1 MEGSRTRAG
10 GSNQRSGRFR
20 GFASGTRLWVSVAAM
35 AVVSCSL
42 AAQADGYLV
51 EVKNE
56 TNNQI
61 RFSTSGGED
70 CWDMSNKDF
79 PTLGAIT
86 SNPTVAKN
94 SIGKFEAGGASS
106 SLAGGCVFKPGYRG
120 IAMSFQDSTGTFKDP
135 RVGGDPYP
143 YNQLQL
149 AYRDGRPRLEGAFD
163 RWLPANPNSGAESW
177 TCLMLRWVKLLI

>member
-1 MEGSRTRAG
+1 MESDRTRAG
-10 GSNQRSGRFR
+10 ASNRRAGRFR
-20 GFASGTRLWVSVAAM
+20 GRASGARLWVSVVAM

-61 RFSTSGGED
+61 RFSTSGGES
-70 CWDMSNKDF
+70 CWDMSDKDF

-94 SIGKFEAGGASS
+94 SVGKFEAGNASS
-106 SLAGGCVFKPGYRG
+106 SATKF
-120 IAMSFQDSTGTFKDP
+120 
-135 RVGGDPYP
+135 
-143 YNQLQL
+143 
-149 AYRDGRPRLEGAFD
+149 
-163 RWLPANPNSGAESW
+163 
-177 TCLMLRWVKLLI
+177 